1 MLRQEIISLE
11 RQWKIKKAG
20 HAPNTVYSEKQSSI
34 NPVFGKAVFYHY
46 KIYRSNTLLHEISSS
61 VPMTLSVLKGDSG
74 Y

>member
-34 NPVFGKAVFYHY
+34 NPVFGKAVFY
-46 KIYRSNTLLHEISSS
+46 S
-61 VPMTLSVLKGDSG
+61 KGRLF
-74 Y
+74 